1 MLIQWFPGHM
11 AKAKRQ
17 MEENVKR
24 VDSLIY
30 VLDARA
36 PFSSVNPEFDNLI
49 RLKPVLYVINK
60 CDLVE
65 KTAAEAWV
73 AYFREKGMTV
83 LAISGTVGKDAPKVL
98 AALKELNKEKLE
110 RNRLKGVNYA
120 LKAMVIGMP
129 NTGKS
134 TLINALCRGKKTVT
148 GDKPGVT
155 KGEQWVRLESGISL
169 LDTPGT
175 LCHSMKSE
183 KAGLDLAFI
192 GSIRDAVV
200 DTTELSLELI
210 RFLRE
215 KRAGALAARYGIEE
229 TGTPLEVLEKVA
241 QKRGQVRKG
250 GEADLDKAALALIE
264 DFRKLRLGKIILE
277 TPDEDGK

>member
-17 MEENVKR
+17 MEESIKR

-36 PFSSVNPEFDNLI
+36 PFSCINPEFDNLI
-49 RLKPVLYVINK
+49 GLRPVLYVINK
-60 CDLVE
+60 CDLAP
-65 KTAAEAWV
+65 KEAVDRW
-73 AYFREKGMTV
+73 ADRFRKEGMTV
-83 LAISGTVGKDAPKVL
+83 LPISSTVGKDAPKVL
-98 AALKELNKEKLE
+98 SALRDLNAEKLE
-110 RNRLKGVNYA
+110 RNRQKGVNYA

-155 KGEQWVRLESGISL
+155 KGEQWVRLDGGIWL

-175 LCHSMKSE
+175 LSHSMKSQIV
-183 KAGLDLAFI
+183 GRNLAFI
-192 GSIRDAVV
+192 GSVRDAVV
-200 DTTELSLELI
+200 DTTELALELI
-210 RFLRE
+210 KFFAE
-215 KRAGALAARYGIEE
+215 SYPAAIPDRYGVALSPDPVV
-229 TGTPLEVLEKVA
+229 TLERVA
-241 QKRGQVRKG
+241 TARGLVRKG
-250 GEADLDKAALALIE
+250 GDPDLDKAAIALLD
-264 DFRKLRLGKIILE
+264 DFRKLRFGKIILE
-277 TPDEDGK
+277 KADEN

>member
-1 MLIQWFPGHM
+1 MIVQWFPGHM

-17 MEENVKR
+17 MEESIKR

-36 PFSSVNPEFDNLI
+36 PFSSINPEFENLI
-49 RLKPVLYVINK
+49 AMKPVLYVINK

-65 KTAAEAWV
+65 RQATDAWLAA
-73 AYFREKGMTV
+73 FRAEGMTA
-83 LAISGTVGKDAPKVL
+83 LAISSTIGKDASKVL
-98 AALKELNKEKLE
+98 SALREINKEKIE
-110 RNRLKGVNYA
+110 RNRQKGVNYA

-155 KGEQWVRLESGISL
+155 KGEQWVRLDGGISL

-183 KAGLDLAFI
+183 KTGLRLAFI
-192 GSIRDAVV
+192 GAVRDAVV

-210 RFLRE
+210 KFLAE
-215 KRAGALAARYGIEE
+215 KRPGTLAARYGAEE
-229 TGTPLEVLEKVA
+229 TGTPLEILSQIA
-241 QKRGQVRKG
+241 AKRGFMRKG
-250 GEADLDKAALALIE
+250 GEVDFDKAALALID
-264 DFRKLRLGKIILE
+264 DFRKTRLGKISLE
-277 TPDEDGK
+277 TPDED

>member
-17 MEENVKR
+17 MEESIKR

-36 PFSSVNPEFDNLI
+36 PFSSVNPEFENLI
-49 RLKPVLYVINK
+49 ARKPVLYVINK

-65 KTAAEAWV
+65 RQAVDAWLARFRAA
-73 AYFREKGMTV
+73 GMTA
-83 LAISGTVGKDAPKVL
+83 LAISSTIGKDASKVL
-98 AALKELNKEKLE
+98 TALREINKEKLE
-110 RNRLKGVNYA
+110 RNRQKGVNYA

-155 KGEQWVRLESGISL
+155 KGEQWVRLDGGISL

-183 KAGLDLAFI
+183 TIGLHLAFI
-192 GSIRDAVV
+192 GAVRDAVV

-210 RFLRE
+210 KFLVE
-215 KRAGALAARYGIEE
+215 KRPGTLFARYGAEE
-229 TGTPLEVLEKVA
+229 TGTPLEILTAIAV
-241 QKRGQVRKG
+241 KRGFMRKG
-250 GEADLDKAALALIE
+250 GDADEDKAALALID
-264 DFRKLRLGKIILE
+264 DFRKTRLGKIVLE
-277 TPDEDGK
+277 TPEDEG

>member
-17 MEENVKR
+17 MEESIKR

-49 RLKPVLYVINK
+49 AMKPVLYVINK

-65 KTAAEAWV
+65 RSAVEAWLG
-73 AYFREKGMTV
+73 YFRSRGMTA
-83 LAISGTVGKDAPKVL
+83 LAISSTVGKDASKVL
-98 AALKELNKEKLE
+98 SALRDINAEKIE
-110 RNRLKGVNYA
+110 RNRQKGVNYS

-148 GDKPGVT
+148 GNKPGVT
-155 KGEQWVRLESGISL
+155 KGEQWVRLDGGISL

-183 KAGLDLAFI
+183 EIGVRLAFI
-192 GSIRDAVV
+192 GAVRDAVV

-210 RFLRE
+210 SFLRS
-215 KRAGALAARYGIEE
+215 KCAGTLLARYGVEE
-229 TGTPLEVLEKVA
+229 DGTPLEILSKIAV
-241 QKRGQVRKG
+241 KRGFMRKG
-250 GEADLDKAALALIE
+250 GEEDLDKAALALID
-264 DFRKLRLGKIILE
+264 DFRKMRLGKIILE
-277 TPDEDGK
+277 MPEDEQ

>member
-1 MLIQWFPGHM
+1 M

-17 MEENVKR
+17 MEESIKR

-36 PFSSVNPEFDNLI
+36 PFSSVNPEFENLI
-49 RLKPVLYVINK
+49 AMKPVLYVINK

-65 KTAAEAWV
+65 KGAVEAWLG
-73 AYFREKGMTV
+73 YFRSLGMTA
-83 LAISGTVGKDAPKVL
+83 LAISSTIGKDASKVL
-98 AALKELNKEKLE
+98 TALREVNREKLE

-148 GDKPGVT
+148 GNKPGVT
-155 KGEQWVRLESGISL
+155 KGEQWVRLEGGISL

-183 KAGLDLAFI
+183 TTGVHLAFI
-192 GSIRDAVV
+192 GAVRDAVV
-200 DTTELSLELI
+200 DTTELSLALI
-210 RFLRE
+210 SFFVSSRPGVLS
-215 KRAGALAARYGIEE
+215 ARYGVEE
-229 TGTPLEVLEKVA
+229 TGAPLEVLTQIA
-241 QKRGQVRKG
+241 QKRGFIRKG

-264 DFRKLRLGKIILE
+264 DFRKVRLGKIILE
-277 TPDEDGK
+277 MPDDER

>member
-17 MEENVKR
+17 MEESIKR

-36 PFSSVNPEFDNLI
+36 PFSSVNPEFENLI
-49 RLKPVLYVINK
+49 AMKPVLYVINK

-65 KTAAEAWV
+65 KQAVDAWLAKFRAA
-73 AYFREKGMTV
+73 GMTA
-83 LAISGTVGKDAPKVL
+83 LAISSTIGKDASKVL
-98 AALKELNKEKLE
+98 TALRDITKEKLE
-110 RNRLKGVNYA
+110 RNRQRGVNYA

-148 GDKPGVT
+148 GNKPGVT
-155 KGEQWVRLESGISL
+155 KGEQWVRLDGGISL

-183 KAGLDLAFI
+183 TIGLHLAFI
-192 GSIRDAVV
+192 GAVRDAVV

-210 RFLRE
+210 KFLAE
-215 KRAGALAARYGIEE
+215 KRPGTLAARYDVQE
-229 TGTPLEVLEKVA
+229 TGTPLEILTAIAV
-241 QKRGQVRKG
+241 KRGFMRKG
-250 GEADLDKAALALIE
+250 GEADEDKAALALID
-264 DFRKLRLGKIILE
+264 DFRKTRLGKIVLE
-277 TPDEDGK
+277 TPEDEG

>member
-17 MEENVKR
+17 MEESIKR

-36 PFSSVNPEFDNLI
+36 PFSSVNPEFENLI
-49 RLKPVLYVINK
+49 AMKPVLYVINK

-65 KTAAEAWV
+65 RQAVDAWLARFRAA
-73 AYFREKGMTV
+73 GMTA
-83 LAISGTVGKDAPKVL
+83 LAISSTIGKDASKVL
-98 AALKELNKEKLE
+98 TALREINKEKLE
-110 RNRLKGVNYA
+110 RNRQKGVNYA

-155 KGEQWVRLESGISL
+155 KGEQWVRLDGGIWL

-175 LCHSMKSE
+175 LSHSMKSQIV
-183 KAGLDLAFI
+183 GRNLAFI
-192 GSIRDAVV
+192 GSVRDAVV
-200 DTTELSLELI
+200 DTTELALELI
-210 RFLRE
+210 KFFAE
-215 KRAGALAARYGIEE
+215 FYPATIPDRYGVALSPDPVV
-229 TGTPLEVLEKVA
+229 TLERVA
-241 QKRGQVRKG
+241 TARGLVRKG
-250 GEADLDKAALALIE
+250 GDPDLDKAAIALLD
-264 DFRKLRLGKIILE
+264 DFRKLRFGKIILE
-277 TPDEDGK
+277 KADEN

>member
-1 MLIQWFPGHM
+1 MIIQWFPGHM

-17 MEENVKR
+17 VEESIKR

-36 PFSSVNPEFDNLI
+36 PFSCVNPEFENLI
-49 RLKPVLYVINK
+49 AMKPVLYVINK

-65 KTAAEAWV
+65 KRATDAWLAA
-73 AYFREKGMTV
+73 FRAEGMTA
-83 LAISGTVGKDAPKVL
+83 LAISSTIGKDASKVL
-98 AALKELNKEKLE
+98 SALREINKEKIE
-110 RNRLKGVNYA
+110 RNRQKGVNYA

-155 KGEQWVRLESGISL
+155 KGEQWVRLDGGISL

-183 KAGLDLAFI
+183 KIGLHLAFI
-192 GSIRDAVV
+192 GAVRDAVV

-210 RFLRE
+210 KFLAE
-215 KRAGALAARYGIEE
+215 KRPGTLVARYGAEE
-229 TGTPLEVLEKVA
+229 TGTPLEILSQIA
-241 QKRGQVRKG
+241 AKRGFMRKG
-250 GEADLDKAALALIE
+250 GEVDFDKAALALID
-264 DFRKLRLGKIILE
+264 DFRKTRLGKITLE
-277 TPDEDGK
+277 EPDED

>member
-17 MEENVKR
+17 MEESIKR

-36 PFSSVNPEFDNLI
+36 PFSSVNPEFENLI
-49 RLKPVLYVINK
+49 AMKPVLYVINK

-65 KTAAEAWV
+65 KQAVDAWLAKFRAA
-73 AYFREKGMTV
+73 GMTA
-83 LAISGTVGKDAPKVL
+83 LAISSTIGKDASKVL
-98 AALKELNKEKLE
+98 SALRDINKEKLE
-110 RNRLKGVNYA
+110 RNRQKGVNYA

-148 GDKPGVT
+148 GNKPGVT
-155 KGEQWVRLESGISL
+155 KGEQWVRLDGGISL

-183 KAGLDLAFI
+183 TIGLHLAFI
-192 GSIRDAVV
+192 GAVRDAVV

-210 RFLRE
+210 KFLVS
-215 KRAGALAARYGIEE
+215 KRPGTLSARYDVQE
-229 TGTPLEVLEKVA
+229 TGTPLEILTAVA
-241 QKRGQVRKG
+241 VKRGFMRKG
-250 GEADLDKAALALIE
+250 GEADEDKAALALID
-264 DFRKLRLGKIILE
+264 DFRKTRLGKIVLE
-277 TPDEDGK
+277 TPEDEG

>member
-36 PFSSVNPEFDNLI
+36 PFSSVNPEFDNLL
-49 RLKPVLYVINK
+49 RVKPVLYVINK

-65 KTAAEAWV
+65 KNAVDSWTAH
-73 AYFREKGMTV
+73 FRAKGMTV
-83 LAISGTVGKDAPKVL
+83 LAISSTIGKDASKVL
-98 AALKELNKEKLE
+98 SALRDLNREKLE

-155 KGEQWVRLESGISL
+155 KGEQWVRLDGGISL

-183 KAGLDLAFI
+183 RAGLDLAFI
-192 GSIRDAVV
+192 GAVRDAVV

-210 RFLRE
+210 KFLE
-215 KRAGALAARYGIEE
+215 KRYPEAIASRYGV
-229 TGTPLEVLEKVA
+229 TAAGTPVEILQA
-241 QKRGQVRKG
+241 IACKRGQIRKG

-277 TPDEDGK
+277 MPDDE

>member
-1 MLIQWFPGHM
+1 M

-17 MEENVKR
+17 MEESIKR

-36 PFSSVNPEFDNLI
+36 PFSCINPEFENLI
-49 RLKPVLYVINK
+49 ALKPVLYVINK

-65 KTAAEAWV
+65 RNAVEAWLSH
-73 AYFREKGMTV
+73 FRTAGLTA
-83 LAISGTVGKDAPKVL
+83 LAISSTIGKDAAKVL
-98 AALKELNKEKLE
+98 SALREINKEKLE
-110 RNRLKGVNYA
+110 RNRQKGVNYA

-155 KGEQWVRLESGISL
+155 KGEQWVRLDGGISL

-183 KAGLDLAFI
+183 IIGLHLAFI
-192 GSIRDAVV
+192 GAVRDAVV
-200 DTTELSLELI
+200 DTTELSLEFI
-210 RFLRE
+210 KFLCAMRP
-215 KRAGALAARYGIEE
+215 GILSARYGIKEE
-229 TGTPLEVLEKVA
+229 GTPIEILSDISA
-241 QKRGQVRKG
+241 KRGFIRKG
-250 GEADLDKAALALIE
+250 GEVDLDKAALALID
-264 DFRKLRLGKIILE
+264 DFRKSRLGKIILE
-277 TPDEDGK
+277 MPDDEE

>member
-17 MEENVKR
+17 MEESIKR

-36 PFSSVNPEFDNLI
+36 PFSSLNPEFDNLI
-49 RLKPVLYVINK
+49 RVKPTLYVINK

-65 KTAAEAWV
+65 RSAADAWTER
-73 AYFREKGMTV
+73 FRRENMTV
-83 LAISGTVGKDAPKVL
+83 IPISSTVGKDAPKVL
-98 AALKELNKEKLE
+98 AALREINREKLE

-148 GDKPGVT
+148 GDRPGVT
-155 KGEQWVRLESGISL
+155 KGEQWVRLDGGISL

-175 LCHSMKSE
+175 LSHSMKSE
-183 KAGLDLAFI
+183 VAGVHLAFI
-192 GSIRDAVV
+192 GSVRDAVV
-200 DTTELSLELI
+200 DTTELALELI
-210 RFLRE
+210 VFFGE
-215 KRAGALAARYGIEE
+215 KYPSAIPSRYGVELAS
-229 TGTPLEVLEKVA
+229 TPLETLEGVA
-241 QKRGQVRKG
+241 KKRGLVRKG
-250 GEADLDKAALALIE
+250 GEADLDKAAIALID
-264 DFRKLRLGKIILE
+264 DFRKGRFGKIILE
-277 TPDEDGK
+277 KADED

>member
-17 MEENVKR
+17 MEESIKR

-36 PFSSVNPEFDNLI
+36 PFSSVNPEFENLI
-49 RLKPVLYVINK
+49 AMKPVLYVINK

-65 KTAAEAWV
+65 KQAVDAWL
-73 AYFREKGMTV
+73 ARFRAMGMTA
-83 LAISGTVGKDAPKVL
+83 LAISSTIGKDASKVL
-98 AALKELNKEKLE
+98 SALRDINKEKLE
-110 RNRLKGVNYA
+110 RNRQKGVNYA

-148 GDKPGVT
+148 GNKPGVT
-155 KGEQWVRLESGISL
+155 KGEQWVRLDGGISL

-183 KAGLDLAFI
+183 TIGLHLAFI
-192 GSIRDAVV
+192 GAVRDAVV

-210 RFLRE
+210 KFLAE
-215 KRAGALAARYGIEE
+215 KRPGTLAGRYDVQE
-229 TGTPLEVLEKVA
+229 TGTPLEILTAIAV
-241 QKRGQVRKG
+241 KRGFMRKG
-250 GEADLDKAALALIE
+250 GEADEDKAALALID
-264 DFRKLRLGKIILE
+264 DFRKTRLGKIVLE
-277 TPDEDGK
+277 TPEDEG

>member
-17 MEENVKR
+17 MEESIKR

-36 PFSSVNPEFDNLI
+36 PFSSVNPEFENLI
-49 RLKPVLYVINK
+49 AMKPVLYVINK

-65 KTAAEAWV
+65 KQAVDAWLARFRAA
-73 AYFREKGMTV
+73 GMTA
-83 LAISGTVGKDAPKVL
+83 LAISSTIGKDASKVL
-98 AALKELNKEKLE
+98 SALRDINKEKLE
-110 RNRLKGVNYA
+110 RNRQKGVNYA

-148 GDKPGVT
+148 GNKPGVT
-155 KGEQWVRLESGISL
+155 KGEQWVRLDGGISL

-183 KAGLDLAFI
+183 TIGLHLAFI
-192 GSIRDAVV
+192 GAVRDAVV

-210 RFLRE
+210 KFLVS
-215 KRAGALAARYGIEE
+215 KRPGTLSARYDVQE
-229 TGTPLEVLEKVA
+229 TGTPLEILTAIAV
-241 QKRGQVRKG
+241 KRGFMRKG
-250 GEADLDKAALALIE
+250 GEADEDKAALALID
-264 DFRKLRLGKIILE
+264 DFRKTRLGKIVLE
-277 TPDEDGK
+277 TPEDEG

>member
-17 MEENVKR
+17 MEENIKR

-36 PFSSVNPEFDNLI
+36 PFSCINPEFDDLI
-49 RLKPVLYVINK
+49 SRKPVLYVLNK

-65 KTAAEAWV
+65 SAAAEKWATH
-73 AYFREKGMTV
+73 FRSQGMTLV
-83 LAISGTVGKDAPKVL
+83 TTSCTIGKDAGKVL
-98 AALKELNKEKLE
+98 SALNAINAEKLE
-110 RNRLKGVNYA
+110 RNRQKGVNYA

-148 GDKPGVT
+148 GNKPGVT
-155 KGEQWVRLESGISL
+155 KGEQWVRLDGGISL

-175 LCHSMKSE
+175 LSHSMKSE
-183 KAGLDLAFI
+183 EAGVHLALI
-192 GSIRDAVV
+192 GSVRDAVV
-200 DTTELSLELI
+200 DTAELSLELI
-210 RFLRE
+210 AFLQ
-215 KRAGALAARYGIEE
+215 KKHAAALAARYAITEE
-229 TGTPLEVLEKVA
+229 QTPLVALEQIA
-241 QKRGQVRKG
+241 RKRGLVLKG
-250 GEADLDKAALALIE
+250 GDPDYEKAALAVLD
-264 DFRKLRLGKIILE
+264 DFRKQRFGKLILE
-277 TPDEDGK
+277 MPNEK

>member
-17 MEENVKR
+17 MEESIKR

-36 PFSSVNPEFDNLI
+36 PFASINPEFDNLI
-49 RLKPVLYVINK
+49 RVKPVLYVINK

-65 KTAAEAWV
+65 KRAADAWLEH
-73 AYFREKGMTV
+73 FRAKGMTV
-83 LAISGTVGKDAPKVL
+83 LAVSCTIGKDASKVI
-98 AALKELNKEKLE
+98 AALREINKEKLE
-110 RNRLKGVNYA
+110 RNRLKGVAYA

-148 GDKPGVT
+148 GNRPGVT
-155 KGEQWVRLESGISL
+155 KGEQWVRLEGGISL

-175 LCHSMKSE
+175 LSHSMKSE
-183 KAGLDLAFI
+183 IAGRNLAFI
-192 GSIRDAVV
+192 GSVRDAVV
-200 DTTELSLELI
+200 DTTELSFELI
-210 RFLRE
+210 KFLEE
-215 KRAGALAARYGIEE
+215 KQAGAISARYDI
-229 TGTPLEVLEKVA
+229 TPNGEPIDVLRQIAV
-241 QKRGQVRKG
+241 KRGLIGRG
-250 GEADLDKAALALIE
+250 GDPDLDKAAIALID
-264 DFRKLRLGKIILE
+264 DFRKQRLGKIVLE
-277 TPDEDGK
+277 LPNEE

>member
-17 MEENVKR
+17 MEESIKR

-36 PFSSVNPEFDNLI
+36 PFSSVNPEFENLI
-49 RLKPVLYVINK
+49 AMKPVLYVINK

-65 KTAAEAWV
+65 KQAVDAWLARFRAA
-73 AYFREKGMTV
+73 GMTA
-83 LAISGTVGKDAPKVL
+83 LAISSTIGKDASKVL
-98 AALKELNKEKLE
+98 SALRDINKEKLE
-110 RNRLKGVNYA
+110 RNRQKGVNYA

-148 GDKPGVT
+148 GNKPGVT
-155 KGEQWVRLESGISL
+155 KGEQWVRLDGGISL

-183 KAGLDLAFI
+183 TIGLHLAFI
-192 GSIRDAVV
+192 GAVRDAVV

-210 RFLRE
+210 KFLAS
-215 KRAGALAARYGIEE
+215 KRPGTLSARYDVQE
-229 TGTPLEVLEKVA
+229 TGTPLEILTAIAV
-241 QKRGQVRKG
+241 KRGFMRKG
-250 GEADLDKAALALIE
+250 GEADEDKAALALID
-264 DFRKLRLGKIILE
+264 DFRKTRLGKIVLE
-277 TPDEDGK
+277 TPEDEG

>member
-1 MLIQWFPGHM
+1 MIIQWFPGHM

-17 MEENVKR
+17 MEESIKR

-36 PFSSVNPEFDNLI
+36 PFSSINPEFENLI
-49 RLKPVLYVINK
+49 AMKPVLYVINK

-65 KTAAEAWV
+65 RQATDAWLASFRAE
-73 AYFREKGMTV
+73 GMTA
-83 LAISGTVGKDAPKVL
+83 LAISSTIGKDASKVL
-98 AALKELNKEKLE
+98 SALREINKEKIE
-110 RNRLKGVNYA
+110 RNRQKGVNYA

-155 KGEQWVRLESGISL
+155 KGEQWVRLDGGISL

-183 KAGLDLAFI
+183 KIGLHLAFI
-192 GSIRDAVV
+192 GAVRDAVV

-210 RFLRE
+210 KFLAE
-215 KRAGALAARYGIEE
+215 KRPGTLAARYGAEE
-229 TGTPLEVLEKVA
+229 TGAPLEVLSQIA
-241 QKRGQVRKG
+241 AKRGFMRKG
-250 GEADLDKAALALIE
+250 GEADFDKAALALID
-264 DFRKLRLGKIILE
+264 DFRKTRLGKITLE
-277 TPDEDGK
+277 EPDED

>member
-17 MEENVKR
+17 MEENIKR

-36 PFSSVNPEFDNLI
+36 PFSCINPEFDSLI
-49 RLKPVLYVINK
+49 RVKPTLYVINK
-60 CDLVE
+60 SDLIE
-65 KTAAEAWV
+65 KKAVDAWL
-73 AYFREKGMTV
+73 AHFRSRGMTV
-83 LAISGTVGKDAPKVL
+83 LAISSTIGKDASKVL
-98 AALKELNKEKLE
+98 TALREINTEKLE

-155 KGEQWVRLESGISL
+155 KGEQWVRLDGGISL

-175 LCHSMKSE
+175 LCHSMKSVRT
-183 KAGLDLAFI
+183 GLHLAFI
-192 GSIRDAVV
+192 GAVRDAVV

-210 RFLRE
+210 TFLRE
-215 KRAGALAARYGIEE
+215 GRPGTLLARYGAEE
-229 TGTPLEVLEKVA
+229 TGTPLEMLESIA
-241 QKRGQVRKG
+241 GKRGFIRKG
-250 GEADLDKAALALIE
+250 GEADLDKAALALID

-277 TPDEDGK
+277 MPDDE

>member
-1 MLIQWFPGHM
+1 MIIQWFPGHM

-17 MEENVKR
+17 MEESIKR

-36 PFSSVNPEFDNLI
+36 PFSSVNPEFENLI
-49 RLKPVLYVINK
+49 AMKPVLYVINK

-65 KTAAEAWV
+65 KRATDAWLATFRAE
-73 AYFREKGMTV
+73 GMTA
-83 LAISGTVGKDAPKVL
+83 LAISSTIGKDASKVL
-98 AALKELNKEKLE
+98 SALREINKEKIE
-110 RNRLKGVNYA
+110 RNRQKGVNYA

-155 KGEQWVRLESGISL
+155 KGEQWVRLDGGISL

-183 KAGLDLAFI
+183 KIGLHLAFI
-192 GSIRDAVV
+192 GAVRDAVV

-210 RFLRE
+210 KFLAE
-215 KRAGALAARYGIEE
+215 KRPGTLAARYGAEE
-229 TGTPLEVLEKVA
+229 TGTPLEILSQIA
-241 QKRGQVRKG
+241 AKRGFMRKG
-250 GEADLDKAALALIE
+250 GEVDFDKAALALID
-264 DFRKLRLGKIILE
+264 DFRKTRLGKITLE
-277 TPDEDGK
+277 EPDED

>member
-17 MEENVKR
+17 MEESIKR

-36 PFSSVNPEFDNLI
+36 PFSSVNPEFENLI
-49 RLKPVLYVINK
+49 AMKPVLYVINK

-65 KTAAEAWV
+65 KGAVEAWLG
-73 AYFREKGMTV
+73 YFRSLGMTS
-83 LAISGTVGKDAPKVL
+83 LAISSTIGKDASKVL
-98 AALKELNKEKLE
+98 TALREVNREKLE

-148 GDKPGVT
+148 GNKPGVT
-155 KGEQWVRLESGISL
+155 KGEQWVRLEGGISL

-183 KAGLDLAFI
+183 TTGVHLAFI
-192 GSIRDAVV
+192 GAVRDAVV
-200 DTTELSLELI
+200 DTTELSLALI
-210 RFLRE
+210 SFFASSRPGVLN
-215 KRAGALAARYGIEE
+215 ARYGVEE
-229 TGTPLEVLEKVA
+229 TGAPLEVLTQIA
-241 QKRGQVRKG
+241 QKRGFIRKG

-264 DFRKLRLGKIILE
+264 DFRKVRLGKIILE
-277 TPDEDGK
+277 MPDDER

>member
-17 MEENVKR
+17 MEESIKR

-36 PFSSVNPEFDNLI
+36 PFSSVNPEFENLI
-49 RLKPVLYVINK
+49 AVRPVLYVINK

-65 KTAAEAWV
+65 RGAVDAWL
-73 AYFREKGMTV
+73 AYFRARGMTA
-83 LAISGTVGKDAPKVL
+83 LAISSTIGKDASKVL
-98 AALKELNKEKLE
+98 SALCEINREKLE
-110 RNRLKGVNYA
+110 RNKLKGVNYA

-148 GDKPGVT
+148 GNKPGVT
-155 KGEQWVRLESGISL
+155 KGEQWVRLEGGISL

-183 KAGLDLAFI
+183 SSGLHLAFI
-192 GSIRDAVV
+192 GSVRDAVV
-200 DTTELSLELI
+200 DTTELSLELMG
-210 RFLRE
+210 FLRK
-215 KRAGALAARYGIEE
+215 KRPGTIAERYGVEE
-229 TGTPLEVLEKVA
+229 VA
-241 QKRGQVRKG
+241 DPVALLSEIARKRGLVRKG
-250 GEADLDKAALALIE
+250 GEADLDKAALALID

-277 TPDEDGK
+277 MPDDEL